1 MLAVGGVQGGGPDA
15 PQVMVE
21 LIQDTLGITSA
32 NSSAN
37 SQLPGVATS
46 QLTEE
51 FPVAKTLNRRL
62 NMVPFT
68 VTGVKANQ
76 AALNCLRVVALKG
89 ALGDRLENSP
99 QLLRNPALM
108 AELRPVTELM
118 HCNLVES

>member
-1 MLAVGGVQGGGPDA
+1 MLAVGGVQGGGPEA

-21 LIQDTLGITSA
+21 LTKDTLGITSA

-37 SQLPGVATS
+37 SQFPGVATS
-46 QLTEE
+46 QLMLV
-51 FPVAKTLNRRL
+51 FPVAKTRNRRL
-62 NMVPFT
+62 NMVPLT

-89 ALGDRLENSP
+89 ALGERKLNRP
-99 QLLRNPALM
+99 QLLKNPALM

>member
-1 MLAVGGVQGGGPDA
+1 MAVGGVQGGGPEA

-21 LIQDTLGITSA
+21 LTKDTLGITSA
-32 NSSAN
+32 ISSAN

-46 QLTEE
+46 QFTDV
-51 FPVAKTLNRRL
+51 FPVARTLNRKL

-89 ALGDRLENSP
+89 ALGDRLEKSP